1 MGALRIEEMRL
12 SGIGLV
18 ILSLGCLSAL
28 DESIEAG
35 HDFNEVTKIPQTEVA
50 EVVLPQTN
58 LKEREVSDIE
68 LGTRAKIPWSPSPNV
83 KEKNMKRDEAFQ
95 TFKIR
100 REEWIKAKAEHKAKR
115 ERKRKAEKKEK
126 EIKLKARAR
135 ERKAKEHASK
145 AKAEAAIKEHHQKA
159 REKVDK
165 TKEKNEKEK
174 GAKEKKAKEIRA
186 KGRAKEKKSKAEA
199 NEKKAKENRSKLAM
213 EKKQKEQTAKE
224 LQAKERHRKAV
235 ARELHAKEQKAKA
248 KKREAH
254 AKEKHAKRIRNELTA
269 KMNEMLHKHGNKEGK
284 SKIKVKENKAKG
296 IATQTKSVL
305 HTIIRSVHHMTFK
318 EVGAKHAKVAAHHVM
333 KEGERK
339 AKEQ

>member
-83 KEKNMKRDEAFQ
+83 KEKNMKRDKAFQ

-186 KGRAKEKKSKAEA
+186 KGRAK
-199 NEKKAKENRSKLAM
+199 
-213 EKKQKEQTAKE
+213 
-224 LQAKERHRKAV
+224 
-235 ARELHAKEQKAKA
+235 A

-269 KMNEMLHKHGNKEGK
+269 KMNEMLHK
-284 SKIKVKENKAKG
+284 
-296 IATQTKSVL
+296 
-305 HTIIRSVHHMTFK
+305 
-318 EVGAKHAKVAAHHVM
+318 
-333 KEGERK
+333 
-339 AKEQ
+339 

>member
-83 KEKNMKRDEAFQ
+83 KEKNMKRDKAFQ

-100 REEWIKAKAEHKAKR
+100 REEWIKA
-115 ERKRKAEKKEK
+115 K

-159 REKVDK
+159 REKVEK
-165 TKEKNEKEK
+165 T
-174 GAKEKKAKEIRA
+174 
-186 KGRAKEKKSKAEA
+186 
-199 NEKKAKENRSKLAM
+199 KENRSKLAM

-284 SKIKVKENKAKG
+284 S
-296 IATQTKSVL
+296 
-305 HTIIRSVHHMTFK
+305 
-318 EVGAKHAKVAAHHVM
+318 
-333 KEGERK
+333 
-339 AKEQ
+339 

>member
-83 KEKNMKRDEAFQ
+83 KEKNMKRDKAFQ

-135 ERKAKEHASK
+135 ERKAKEHA
-145 AKAEAAIKEHHQKA
+145 
-159 REKVDK
+159 RERRS
-165 TKEKNEKEK
+165 
-174 GAKEKKAKEIRA
+174 KEKKK
-186 KGRAKEKKSKAEA
+186 
-199 NEKKAKENRSKLAM
+199 
-213 EKKQKEQTAKE
+213 
-224 LQAKERHRKAV
+224 KERR
-235 ARELHAKEQKAKA
+235 
-248 KKREAH
+248 
-254 AKEKHAKRIRNELTA
+254 
-269 KMNEMLHKHGNKEGK
+269 
-284 SKIKVKENKAKG
+284 
-296 IATQTKSVL
+296 
-305 HTIIRSVHHMTFK
+305 
-318 EVGAKHAKVAAHHVM
+318 M
-333 KEGERK
+333 KERK
-339 AKEQ
+339 AKERKS

>member
-1 MGALRIEEMRL
+1 MGALVRIEEMRL
-12 SGIGLV
+12 SGIVLV

-50 EVVLPQTN
+50 EEVLPQTN

-83 KEKNMKRDEAFQ
+83 KEKNMKRDKAFQ

-115 ERKRKAEKKEK
+115 ERKRKAE
-126 EIKLKARAR
+126 
-135 ERKAKEHASK
+135 
-145 AKAEAAIKEHHQKA
+145 QKA

-199 NEKKAKENRSKLAM
+199 NEKKAKENRSKLA
-213 EKKQKEQTAKE
+213 
-224 LQAKERHRKAV
+224 
-235 ARELHAKEQKAKA
+235 
-248 KKREAH
+248 
-254 AKEKHAKRIRNELTA
+254 
-269 KMNEMLHKHGNKEGK
+269 
-284 SKIKVKENKAKG
+284 
-296 IATQTKSVL
+296 
-305 HTIIRSVHHMTFK
+305 
-318 EVGAKHAKVAAHHVM
+318 
-333 KEGERK
+333 
-339 AKEQ
+339 

>member
-1 MGALRIEEMRL
+1 MGALVRIEEMRL
-12 SGIGLV
+12 SGIVLV

-83 KEKNMKRDEAFQ
+83 KEKNMKRDKAFQ

-186 KGRAKEKKSKAEA
+186 KGRAKEKESKG
-199 NEKKAKENRSKLAM
+199 
-213 EKKQKEQTAKE
+213 EQV
-224 LQAKERHRKAV
+224 QACNGE
-235 ARELHAKEQKAKA
+235 E
-248 KKREAH
+248 
-254 AKEKHAKRIRNELTA
+254 
-269 KMNEMLHKHGNKEGK
+269 
-284 SKIKVKENKAKG
+284 AKG
-296 IATQTKSVL
+296 ADRKGAPGQRAPPQGCGQRASCQGTET
-305 HTIIRSVHHMTFK
+305 RSP
-318 EVGAKHAKVAAHHVM
+318 
-333 KEGERK
+333 RK
-339 AKEQ
+339 RKTCEEDPK

>member
-83 KEKNMKRDEAFQ
+83 EEKNMKRDKAFQ

-115 ERKRKAEKKEK
+115 ERKR
-126 EIKLKARAR
+126 
-135 ERKAKEHASK
+135 
-145 AKAEAAIKEHHQKA
+145 
-159 REKVDK
+159 DK
-165 TKEKNEKEK
+165 TEGARK
-174 GAKEKKAKEIRA
+174 GEEGKGTCQQG
-186 KGRAKEKKSKAEA
+186 KGRGGDQRTPSKGKRKSGQ
-199 NEKKAKENRSKLAM
+199 N
-213 EKKQKEQTAKE
+213 
-224 LQAKERHRKAV
+224 
-235 ARELHAKEQKAKA
+235 
-248 KKREAH
+248 
-254 AKEKHAKRIRNELTA
+254 
-269 KMNEMLHKHGNKEGK
+269 
-284 SKIKVKENKAKG
+284 
-296 IATQTKSVL
+296 
-305 HTIIRSVHHMTFK
+305 
-318 EVGAKHAKVAAHHVM
+318 
-333 KEGERK
+333 
-339 AKEQ
+339 

>member
-83 KEKNMKRDEAFQ
+83 KEKNMKRDKAFQ

-115 ERKRKAEKKEK
+115 ERKEK

-135 ERKAKEHASK
+135 ERKAKDHASK

-186 KGRAKEKKSKAEA
+186 KGRAKEKKSKAE
-199 NEKKAKENRSKLAM
+199 
-213 EKKQKEQTAKE
+213 
-224 LQAKERHRKAV
+224 
-235 ARELHAKEQKAKA
+235 
-248 KKREAH
+248 
-254 AKEKHAKRIRNELTA
+254 
-269 KMNEMLHKHGNKEGK
+269 
-284 SKIKVKENKAKG
+284 
-296 IATQTKSVL
+296 
-305 HTIIRSVHHMTFK
+305 
-318 EVGAKHAKVAAHHVM
+318 
-333 KEGERK
+333 
-339 AKEQ
+339 

>member
-28 DESIEAG
+28 DESIESG

-83 KEKNMKRDEAFQ
+83 KEKNMKRDKAFQ

-159 REKVDK
+159 REKVQS
-165 TKEKNEKEK
+165 K
-174 GAKEKKAKEIRA
+174 GQVKRA
-186 KGRAKEKKSKAEA
+186 QGERRKSK
-199 NEKKAKENRSKLAM
+199 
-213 EKKQKEQTAKE
+213 
-224 LQAKERHRKAV
+224 
-235 ARELHAKEQKAKA
+235 
-248 KKREAH
+248 
-254 AKEKHAKRIRNELTA
+254 
-269 KMNEMLHKHGNKEGK
+269 EGGQR
-284 SKIKVKENKAKG
+284 AP
-296 IATQTKSVL
+296 
-305 HTIIRSVHHMTFK
+305 
-318 EVGAKHAKVAAHHVM
+318 
-333 KEGERK
+333 
-339 AKEQ
+339 

>member
-83 KEKNMKRDEAFQ
+83 KEKNMKRDKAFQ

-100 REEWIKAKAEHKAKR
+100 REEWVKAKAEHKAKR
-115 ERKRKAEKKEK
+115 EKKRKAEKKEK

-135 ERKAKEHASK
+135 ERK
-145 AKAEAAIKEHHQKA
+145 AIKEHHQKA

-224 LQAKERHRKAV
+224 LQGKETRSPRK
-235 ARELHAKEQKAKA
+235 
-248 KKREAH
+248 
-254 AKEKHAKRIRNELTA
+254 
-269 KMNEMLHKHGNKEGK
+269 
-284 SKIKVKENKAKG
+284 
-296 IATQTKSVL
+296 
-305 HTIIRSVHHMTFK
+305 
-318 EVGAKHAKVAAHHVM
+318 
-333 KEGERK
+333 RK
-339 AKEQ
+339 TCEEDPK